1 MTRRPPRSTRTDT
14 LFPLTTLFR
23 SISGCEA
30 GLVEAGHRRE
40 VEIGRRLVEHR
51 GRHVARIALRRQAPE
66 EVAGDHRENEDGQQE
81 QQTADH
87 RAVNPAELTPSPGAW
102 RLCRRA
108 YGAARRYA
116 GADR

>member
-1 MTRRPPRSTRTDT
+1 MR
-14 LFPLTTLFR
+14 
-23 SISGCEA
+23 ISDWSSDVCSSDL